1 MRVGLVVPRF
11 KQSTVARNRL
21 KRQLRELARI
31 RLLPTD
37 LAVDVVLRIR
47 PETYGATFDALATD
61 IKRVLSQLIRGRA
74 TVDVEPAPII
84 MMP

>member
-61 IKRVLSQLIRGRA
+61 IKRALSQQIRWRA